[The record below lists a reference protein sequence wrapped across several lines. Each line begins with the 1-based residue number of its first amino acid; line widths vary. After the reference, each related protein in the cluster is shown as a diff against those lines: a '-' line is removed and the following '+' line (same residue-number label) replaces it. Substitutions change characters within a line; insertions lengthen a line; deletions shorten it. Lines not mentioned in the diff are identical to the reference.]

1 MSPSTPQ
8 LNSSPASGLG
18 LASYAGEELL
28 DVWYPQPSLTREPED
43 VPGLGSAIALD
54 PIREVRIQTIRTVID
69 DLSEPPRD
77 TADVYLRLH
86 LLSHRLVAPR
96 TINLDGVFGLLPNNA
111 WTNLGPVPVADMQ
124 ETRLR
129 ARTKGNNSRSSG
141 STSSPHD
148 RLRRAKWSPNC

>member
-1 MSPSTPQ
+1 MTTFPNRHETLLTSTCAC
-8 LNSSPASGLG
+8 N
-18 LASYAGEELL
+18 
-28 DVWYPQPSLTREPED
+28 
-43 VPGLGSAIALD
+43 
-54 PIREVRIQTIRTVID
+54 
-69 DLSEPPRD
+69 
-77 TADVYLRLH
+77 

-141 STSSPHD
+141 STSSPPD
-148 RLRRAKWSPNC
+148 RYVVPSESELLMLTVYAWALTWPKAPP